1 MLTDIGANLGHESFR
16 PDFSEVLTR
25 AREAGVSRILLT
37 GSCLESTE
45 HAITQRGEQ
54 QGVQLYATAGLHP
67 HHAADWSDTHA
78 QRYAALARQQQVV
91 AIGEAG
97 LDYNRNYAPH
107 VAQKQAFA
115 AQIELAVDT
124 GLPMFLHQRDA
135 HTDFLSILDPAL
147 PRLSGAVVHC
157 FTGSREEL
165 GDYISRGLY
174 VGITG
179 WICDERRGQHLL
191 EAVGDIPSD
200 RLLIETDA
208 PYLLPRTL
216 RPRPKS
222 RRCEPAHLPEVAR
235 VIAEARGVDPETL
248 ARQTTANADRLFGLS
263 TAERATPPAATG

>member
-1 MLTDIGANLGHESFR
+1 MLTDIGANLGHESFQA
-16 PDFSEVLTR
+16 DFSEVLSR
-25 AREAGVSRILLT
+25 AHAAGVSRIMLT
-37 GSCLESTE
+37 GSCLESTD
-45 HAITQRGEQ
+45 HAVAQRGEQ

-67 HHAADWSDTHA
+67 HHAADWSDDHT
-78 QRYAALARQQQVV
+78 QSYGALAEQKKIV

-107 VAQKQAFA
+107 DAQKRAFA
-115 AQIELAVDT
+115 AQIELAVRT

-135 HTDFLSILDPAL
+135 HADFLQILDPAL
-147 PRLSGAVVHC
+147 PRLAGAVVHC

-191 EAVGDIPSD
+191 EAVSDIPAD

-235 VIAEARGVDPETL
+235 VIAEARGVDAETL
-248 ARQTTANADRLFGLS
+248 ARQTTANADRLFQLS
-263 TAERATPPAATG
+263 AQNAAKSAASG